1 MDYRIAAETFLRK
14 HHMHPDNI
22 DINDFCRAFT
32 EDMAAGLAGRP
43 SSMGMFPAYLSCESE
58 PQRETPVLVV
68 DAGGTNLR
76 CARMHFTADGSIV
89 TDSIRKSRMPGT
101 RGEVDVTELF
111 DTIAREIMAVGADCE
126 LACISFSYPCEV
138 LPNGDGRVIR
148 LTKELHVTNLVGSTV
163 CEPLEK
169 ALKKLGAPGTRRWR
183 LINDTVGTLLGG
195 MAQCDRSRYDG
206 FVGLILGTGTN
217 TCASFP
223 AADISKSPAAV
234 AMGGQVVVNLESGGF
249 DRFTLGS
256 ADDRLDANST
266 QPGKQRLEKT
276 ISGGYYHQLLR
287 QTLLLAVEEGVLHAD
302 AEAIRSAWI
311 DSPAVDRLCGDEAN
325 DTLFPRLLGTE
336 RPFAHH
342 VNALLLERAAKLT
355 ACTLASIILYQNVA
369 PGSRICI
376 CSDGTTI
383 AKNPLL
389 RPLSEKYLA
398 EVLAPRGIHA
408 EYFQVSDA
416 TLLGSAYAGLL

>member
-1 MDYRIAAETFLRK
+1 MDHHSAAADFLRR
-14 HHMHPDNI
+14 HHMHPDDI
-22 DINDFCRAFT
+22 DTNDFCRAFT
-32 EDMAAGLAGRP
+32 EDMAAGLAGQP

-58 PQRETPVLVV
+58 PRKETPVLVV

-76 CARMHFTADGSIV
+76 CARMHFAADGSIV
-89 TDSIRKSRMPGT
+89 TDAVRKGRMPGT
-101 RGEVDVTELF
+101 QGEVDSTELF
-111 DTIAREIMAVGADCE
+111 DAIAREIMAVGADCE

-169 ALKKLGAPGTRRWR
+169 ALKKLGAPGERRWR

-223 AADISKSPAAV
+223 AADISKSEAAV
-234 AMGGQVVVNLESGGF
+234 AAGGQMVVNLESGGF
-249 DRFTLGS
+249 DRFTLGT
-256 ADDRLDANST
+256 ADDRLDRASV

-276 ISGGYYHQLLR
+276 ISGGYYPQLLK
-287 QTLLLAVEEGVLHAD
+287 QTLQLAAEEGLCPNAD
-302 AEAIRSAWI
+302 TFCRDDFGMPEVGI
-311 DSPAVDRLCGDEAN
+311 LCADESEAN
-325 DTLFPRLLGTE
+325 A
-336 RPFAHH
+336 FAHH
-342 VNALLLERAAKLT
+342 VNDLLLERAAKLT
-355 ACTLASIILYQNVA
+355 ACTLSAIILYAKPA

-389 RPLSEKYLA
+389 RPLSEKYMAELLA
-398 EVLAPRGIHA
+398 DSGVSA

>member
-1 MDYRIAAETFLRK
+1 MGHRAAAECFLRK
-14 HHMHPDNI
+14 HHMHPDDI
-22 DINDFCRAFT
+22 DTDEFYRAFS

-58 PQRETPVLVV
+58 PLQDTPILVV

-76 CARMHFTADGSIV
+76 CARMRFTADAGIV
-89 TDSIRKSRMPGT
+89 TEAIRKSYMPGT
-101 RGEVDVTELF
+101 RGEVDAEELF
-111 DTIAREIMAVGADCE
+111 EAMAREIMAVGADCE

-138 LPNGDGRVIR
+138 LPNGDGRMIR
-148 LTKELHVTNLVGSTV
+148 LTKELHVRNLVGSLI
-163 CEPLEK
+163 CEPLEA

-206 FVGLILGTGTN
+206 YVGLILGTGTN
-217 TCASFP
+217 TCAAFP
-223 AADISKSPAAV
+223 AASITKSPAARTAV
-234 AMGGQVVVNLESGGF
+234 GNMVVNLESGGF
-249 DRFTLGS
+249 DRFPLGS
-256 ADDRLDANST
+256 ADERLDSASQ

-276 ISGGYYHQLLR
+276 ISGGYYPQLLKE
-287 QTLLLAVEEGVLHAD
+287 TLKLAAEEGLCPN
-302 AEAIRSAWI
+302 AEAFCHDGFGMPEVGKLCSDRSAE
-311 DSPAVDRLCGDEAN
+311 SA
-325 DTLFPRLLGTE
+325 
-336 RPFAHH
+336 FARE

-355 ACTLASIILYQNVA
+355 ACTLASIILYLRPA
-369 PGSRICI
+369 AGSRICI

-389 RPLSEKYLA
+389 RPLSETYLA
-398 EVLAPRGIHA
+398 ELLAPHGIRA

>member
-1 MDYRIAAETFLRK
+1 MDYRSAAEEFLRK
-14 HHMHPDNI
+14 HRMHPD
-22 DINDFCRAFT
+22 DIVAADFCNAFT
-32 EDMAAGLAGRP
+32 EDMTAGLAGRP

-58 PQRETPVLVV
+58 PRKETPVLVV

-76 CARMHFTADGSIV
+76 CARMHFTSDGSIV
-89 TDSIRKSRMPGT
+89 TDAIRKSYMPGT
-101 RGEVDVTELF
+101 RGEVDAGELF
-111 DTIAREIMAVGADCE
+111 DAIAREIMAVGADCE

-169 ALKKLGAPGTRRWR
+169 ALKKLGAPGQRRWR

-223 AADISKSPAAV
+223 AADITKSGAAV
-234 AMGGQVVVNLESGGF
+234 AMGGQMVVNLESGGF
-249 DRFTLGS
+249 DRFTLGTG
-256 ADDRLDANST
+256 DERLDSGSI

-276 ISGGYYHQLLR
+276 ISGGYYPQLLKK
-287 QTLLLAVEEGVLHAD
+287 TLTLAAEEGLCPNAD
-302 AEAIRSAWI
+302 AFCCDDFGMPEVGLLCADTSAKN
-311 DSPAVDRLCGDEAN
+311 A
-325 DTLFPRLLGTE
+325 
-336 RPFAHH
+336 FAHH

-355 ACTLASIILYQNVA
+355 ACSLAAVILYGKPA
-369 PGSRICI
+369 SGSRICV

-389 RPLSEKYLA
+389 RPLSEKYMA
-398 EVLAPRGIHA
+398 ELLAPHGVSA

>member
-1 MDYRIAAETFLRK
+1 MDYHIAAGEFLRK
-14 HHMHPDNI
+14 HHMHPDDI
-22 DINDFCRAFT
+22 DATEFCRSFT
-32 EDMAAGLAGRP
+32 GEMAAGLAGRP

-58 PQRETPVLVV
+58 PMKETGVLVV

-76 CARMHFTADGSIV
+76 CARMHFAADGSIV
-89 TDSIRKSRMPGT
+89 TDAIRKSHMPGT
-101 RGEVDVTELF
+101 RGEVDAAELF
-111 DTIAREIMAVGADCE
+111 DAIAREIMAVGADCE

-163 CEPLEK
+163 CEPLER
-169 ALKKLGAPGTRRWR
+169 ALKKLGAPGARRWR

-195 MAQCDRSRYDG
+195 MAQCDRALYDD

-223 AADISKSPAAV
+223 AADISKSPEAM
-234 AMGGQVVVNLESGGF
+234 AMGGSVVVNLESGGF
-249 DRFTLGS
+249 DRFTLGD
-256 ADDRLDANST
+256 ADELLDKASV

-276 ISGGYYHQLLR
+276 ISGGYYPQLLR
-287 QTLLLAVEEGVLHAD
+287 HALGLAVKEGLWAEESARKLFDTDFGMREVDLLCSD
-302 AEAIRSAWI
+302 TSAENA
-311 DSPAVDRLCGDEAN
+311 
-325 DTLFPRLLGTE
+325 
-336 RPFAHH
+336 FARE

-355 ACTLASIILYQNVA
+355 ACSLSSIILYRSPA

-383 AKNPLL
+383 ARNPLL

-398 EVLAPRGIHA
+398 ELLSPHGVRA